1 MSLELS
7 LRKFD
12 AKKLKSPAIAM
23 RVEVSDHK
31 GEGPLHRHSQ
41 GQLVLAL
48 KGGVTCE
55 VANSIWMVPPT
66 CAVWVPGGMMHS
78 IRATANARIC
88 FLFVKPGAAAL
99 PVECCTLSISPLIR
113 ELIQHLADL
122 TQEFTID
129 SPAGRLVGVLLEQ
142 LVLMPIERL
151 HLPMP
156 QDRRIR
162 KIAEMLSEDPADR
175 STFPTWASR
184 VAMNERSLSR
194 LMHRETGL
202 SFGRWRRQLHLI
214 VALRELSAGATVQ
227 EVSGALGYESVTAF
241 ITMFKKALG
250 KPPGKYFADMQQSR
264 W

>member
-1 MSLELS
+1 MAAKLS
-7 LRKFD
+7 LRKFNA
-12 AKKLKSPAIAM
+12 AKLRTPAIAM
-23 RVEVSDHK
+23 RVDVSDHK
-31 GEGPLHRHSQ
+31 SEGPAHRHSE

-66 CAVWVPGGMMHS
+66 CAVWVPGGMTHS

-88 FLFVKPGAAAL
+88 FLFVKAGTTQL
-99 PVECCTLSISPLIR
+99 PTECCTLSITPLIR

-122 TQEFTID
+122 AQEFEID

-142 LVLMPIERL
+142 LVQMPVEKL

-156 QDRRIR
+156 DDKRIR
-162 KIAEMLSEDPADR
+162 RIAEMLSDDPADR

-194 LMHRETGL
+194 LMLKETGL
-202 SFGRWRRQLHLI
+202 SFGRWRRQLHLL

-250 KPPGKYFADMQQSR
+250 KPPARYFADMQQSR
-264 W
+264 A